1 MNAVIY
7 ARYSSDKQTEQS
19 IEGQLRV
26 CKEYAEHEGLTIVG
40 EYIDR
45 AITGRYDDRPEFQKM
60 IRDSK
65 KRQFEYILVYKLDR
79 FARNRRDS
87 ANYKYKLRMNGVR
100 VLSAME
106 RIGDNPESIILE
118 AVLEAQAEYYSLDLA
133 QKVKR
138 GMRET
143 VYKKKFLGGIP
154 PYGYKVV
161 DSKIEIDENEAKVI
175 RYIFSEYAT
184 GRTKI
189 DILNELNNLGIK
201 SKRGQNFSS
210 NSFQHALRNKKY
222 IGIYEYDGEA
232 IENYYPTIIDEE
244 TFNKVQ
250 NRLALNKRTGA
261 KNKTTTNFYLT
272 GKIFCG
278 HCGSTMVGVS
288 GTSRNGTK
296 HNYYVCSN
304 QYKKHTCDKKSERK
318 EYLERYVCEETI
330 KYVLEENRIKIIAA
344 KVVEEYNKQY
354 NDNIIKDLELSLSKI
369 EKEINKIVDSFVD
382 ATSAIRVKLN
392 EKIANLD
399 AQADEL
405 KLEISKCRLAIKQGL
420 TTEEIIM
427 WLNKFTKGNIEDEE
441 YRTRIIDIFVNS
453 FYVYDDKCVIYYNLK
468 DLDQLVTIEPNQNNS
483 ALSSIENEN
492 KKNEH
497 ANRQVK
503 SCSNSNAYGSQ
514 HGVRTRECRL
524 ERAMC

>member
-26 CKEYAEHEGLTIVG
+26 CKEYAEHEGLTIIG

-154 PYGYKVV
+154 PYGYKVIN
-161 DSKIEIDENEAKVI
+161 SKIEIDEGEAKII
-175 RYIFSEYAT
+175 RYIFSEYAN

-222 IGIYEYDGEA
+222 IGIYEYDGEI
-232 IENYYPTIIDEE
+232 IENYYPAIIDND

-250 NRLALNKRTGA
+250 NRLTLNKRTAG
-261 KNKTTTNFYLT
+261 KNKTPTNFYLT

-278 HCGSTMVGVS
+278 HCGNTMVGVS

-318 EYLERYVCEETI
+318 DYLERYVCEETI
-330 KYVLEENRIKIIAA
+330 KYVLEEKRIKMIAT

-354 NDNIIKDLELSLSKI
+354 NNNILKDLQLSLSKI
-369 EKEINKIVDSFVD
+369 EKEIDKIVDSFVD

-405 KLEISKCRLAIKQGL
+405 KSEIAKYKLAIKQGL
-420 TTEEIIM
+420 TADEIIM

-453 FYVYDDKCVIYYNLK
+453 FYVYDDKYVIYYNLK
-468 DLDQLVTIEPNQNNS
+468 DLDQLVTIEPTQNDS
-483 ALSSIENEN
+483 ALSCIRN
-492 KKNEH
+492 KKRKMNTPT
-497 ANRQVK
+497 AK
-503 SCSNSNAYGSQ
+503 LSCSNSNAYGSQ